1 MTRRYVSAD
10 HAAASY
16 MYLLTVLGGLKAID
30 YSRPLIQCRAAKE
43 SPALEGIDDFH
54 ALKNALRVAE
64 SRVSEQRW
72 MLWELVR
79 LECFSQRA
87 VARWAKLGRSTVAR
101 HLEMVDAVVEQ
112 ELFERGLLV
121 RSQARLEAVAYV

>member
-1 MTRRYVSAD
+1 MTRRYFSAE

-16 MYLLTVLGGLKAID
+16 SHFLTSLGGLKAID
-30 YSRPLIQCRAAKE
+30 YSRPLIQCQAAKE
-43 SPALEGIDDFH
+43 NPALEGIDDFH
-54 ALKNALRVAE
+54 ELKNVLLAAK
-64 SRVSEQRW
+64 SRVDEQRW

-79 LECFSQRA
+79 LECCSQRA

-101 HLEMVDAVVEQ
+101 YLESVDAVVEQ
-112 ELFERGLLV
+112 ELFERGLLI